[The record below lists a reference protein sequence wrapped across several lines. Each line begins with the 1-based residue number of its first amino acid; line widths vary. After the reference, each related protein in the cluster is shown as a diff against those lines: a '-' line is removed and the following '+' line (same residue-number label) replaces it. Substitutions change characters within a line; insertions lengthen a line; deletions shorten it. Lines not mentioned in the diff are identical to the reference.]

1 MIPAAFPQR
10 EAGNAS
16 AGRSAAMTQFL
27 KDNYV
32 LFVSEAVNMLAGPFP
47 PDFTRGFPLGK
58 LRGFRP

>member
-10 EAGNAS
+10 EAGDAS
-16 AGRSAAMTQFL
+16 AGRSAAMTLYL

-32 LFVSEAVNMLAGPFP
+32 LIVSGTVNMLADPFL
-47 PDFTRGFPLGK
+47 PDFPRGFPFGK